1 MTRTILAV
9 ATVLLAAPT
18 LIVSA
23 AEAGCISCEY
33 VPEVVRGSR
42 TSDPPAYSREYSHAY
57 VRERAYAAERER
69 RAAPAKQ
76 TIKREVEAADT
87 APIKTQAK
95 NENSSISLGAEVATA
110 KTEKADPKPVE
121 RENSSIALV
130 STAAAVTAK
139 TAIADTAKEASFK
152 PGDCK
157 KFFPS
162 VGLTLTVPCE

>member
-1 MTRTILAV
+1 MTRSILAI
-9 ATVLLAAPT
+9 ATSLLAAPT
-18 LIVSA
+18 LFASA
-23 AEAGCISCEY
+23 AQAACISCEY

-42 TSDPPAYSREYSHAY
+42 TSDPPAYSREYSHVY
-57 VRERAYAAERER
+57 VRERAYAVEREHR
-69 RAAPAKQ
+69 GAPAKR
-76 TIKREVEAADT
+76 IVKREVEAADT
-87 APIKTQAK
+87 TPVKTQTE

-121 RENSSIALV
+121 RESSSIALA